1 MTNISGNVSTAAA
14 AATPTARVAV
24 PAGLHPIG
32 PGGLLSIPAGS
43 LSSDTGPVNVT

>member
-1 MTNISGNVSTAAA
+1 MTNISSNVSTATAV
-14 AATPTARVAV
+14 ATPTALVAV
-24 PAGLHPIG
+24 PAGMYPTD